1 MNPKTPLPRPPAAST
16 DAAAVIAALASAVAA
31 AAVPAAAST
40 ATVTAPLTDPATP
53 ARVLVVDDEM
63 VIREILSDFLTMEG
77 YQVLTAADGDEA
89 LELLEAHPV
98 NLVISDLKMP
108 RMGGLELLANLRET
122 HSEVVTLI
130 MTGYGTVATAI
141 EAMKRGAFDYVLKP
155 FKVEEVMHT
164 VRRGLEQQQ
173 LRAENIELKAAVS
186 LFRLAARLG
195 DEIELD
201 ATLQLVVETVHEPIK
216 ADRTAV
222 ILDATREAREESAS
236 EGQPFDEA
244 DLTERAR
251 EATTPVIARG
261 ARVFD
266 WLVETPTTTAVT
278 SLLLV
283 PLVTRGKRIG
293 WLVAAREGGRPF
305 ADGARKLG
313 TIIGD
318 RAAAAV
324 HNAQL
329 FATLQA
335 TFRTTIEA
343 FVTAL
348 EDKDRYTAG
357 HSERVAEFARITALE
372 LGHSPADVELIHQ
385 AGRLHDIGKI
395 NLRPEE
401 LNKPGPLTP
410 EEYERFKAHPKYGED
425 LLAPIPTFHDV
436 LPAVGGHHE
445 RWDGRGYPR
454 GIAGTDIPLMAR
466 IMAVADSYD
475 AMTSHRAYRSAL
487 SHERAIGE
495 LIRCAGSQFDTEC
508 VDAFLVAIEK
518 WREDARAAGREFPR

>member
-1 MNPKTPLPRPPAAST
+1 MNPKTPEST
-16 DAAAVIAALASAVAA
+16 AGAALDASA
-31 AAVPAAAST
+31 PS
-40 ATVTAPLTDPATP
+40 
-53 ARVLVVDDEM
+53 RVLVVDDEQ

-77 YQVLTAADGDEA
+77 YQVLTAGDGDEA
-89 LELLEAHPV
+89 LEIVESQPV

-164 VRRGLEQQQ
+164 VRRGLEQQR
-173 LRAENIELKAAVS
+173 LRAENIELKAALS
-186 LFRLAARLG
+186 LYRLAGRLG
-195 DEIELD
+195 DEVELD
-201 ATLQLVVETVHEPIK
+201 ATLALVVETVHEPIK
-216 ADRTAV
+216 ADRTTV
-222 ILDATREAREESAS
+222 LLDATREIRAMAASA
-236 EGQPFDEA
+236 GAPFGPD
-244 DLTERAR
+244 DLTAAAC

-261 ARVFD
+261 GRVFD
-266 WLVETPTTTAVT
+266 WLARSPATEHTSAV
-278 SLLLV
+278 LLV

-293 WLVAAREGGRPF
+293 CLVAAREGGRPF

-329 FATLQA
+329 FATLEA

-348 EDKDRYTAG
+348 EEKDRYTAG
-357 HSERVAEFARITALE
+357 HSERVAEYARITAVE
-372 LGHSPADVELIHQ
+372 LGHAPADVELIHQ

-395 NLRPEE
+395 WLRSEE

-410 EEYERFKAHPKYGED
+410 EEYERFKAHPAHGEA
-425 LLAPIPTFHDV
+425 LLGPIPTFHDV

-445 RWDGRGYPR
+445 RWDGGGYPR
-454 GIAGTDIPLMAR
+454 GLAGTAIPLIAR

-475 AMTSHRAYRSAL
+475 AMTSDRAYRRAL
-487 SHERAIGE
+487 THERALDE
-495 LIRCAGSQFDTEC
+495 LRRCSGSQFDAEIVT
-508 VDAFLVAIEK
+508 AFLVAIER
-518 WREDARAAGREFPR
+518 WRAEALAAGREIPR